1 MSMLARAVATGAAL
15 LIIATT
21 VSFVPSNEW
30 WIRVLDFPRLQMAVA
45 LAMVLAACLVL
56 VNRGR
61 WRTILIA
68 GLAFALIAQ
77 LARIV
82 PYTRMVAPEVAS
94 ADSCGGA
101 TRLRLFIANVEYANR
116 DIRALLAMVA
126 AIDPDVVL
134 LTEPG
139 AWWQAQ
145 LAPIARERPYAVHQ
159 PQEDTWGM
167 LLYSRFPLVNPQV
180 RFLVE
185 PDIPSITARIR
196 LPSGAD
202 VQFYGVHPRPP
213 RPGDDTGDRDTELTL
228 VAREIRQRRWP
239 AILAGDL
246 NDVAWSRTS
255 RQLQR
260 TAALRDPRVGRGLFA
275 TFNAN
280 LPAGFRWPLDHV
292 FVTDEFALCALE
304 RLGDIGSDHFPL
316 LVDVVLQR
324 EGSHP

>member
-1 MSMLARAVATGAAL
+1 
-15 LIIATT
+15 
-21 VSFVPSNEW
+21 
-30 WIRVLDFPRLQMAVA
+30 MAIA

-56 VNRGR
+56 LNRGR
-61 WRTILIA
+61 WRTLLLA

-82 PYTRMVAPEVAS
+82 PYTRVVAPEVAN
-94 ADSCGGA
+94 ADSCGEAG
-101 TRLRLFIANVEYANR
+101 RVRLFIANVEYANR
-116 DIRALLAMVA
+116 NSRDLLAMIA

-145 LAPIARERPYAVHQ
+145 LAPLARERPYTVLQ

-167 LLYSRFPLVNPQV
+167 LLYSRFPLVDPQV

-228 VAREIRQRRWP
+228 VAREIRQQRRP

-255 RQLQR
+255 RQLQQ

-275 TFNAN
+275 TFNAK

-292 FVTDEFALCALE
+292 FVTDDFALCALE
-304 RLGDIGSDHFPL
+304 RPGHIGSDHFPL
-316 LVDVVLQR
+316 LVDVLLQR
-324 EGSHP
+324 EDSHP